1 MVRPD
6 PHFLDDIAKV
16 AGGAVNVLSGLRAQI
31 EGDVKARVEEMA
43 AHMDLVPR
51 EDLARVE
58 AQLARLQ
65 KDHKDILA
73 RLSALEG
80 GKPAQKTAAAKKPAA
95 KAKPAAKTAKKK
107 PSKPAKAA
115 KRK

>member
-1 MVRPD
+1 MMRPD

-16 AGGAVNVLSGLRAQI
+16 AGGAVNVLSGLRQQI
-31 EGDVKARVEEMA
+31 ESEIKARVDEMA
-43 AHMDLVPR
+43 ARMDLVPR
-51 EDLARVE
+51 EDLDRVE

-73 RLSALEG
+73 RLEKLEG
-80 GKPAQKTAAAKKPAA
+80 GKTKKAAPAPAKKPAA
-95 KAKPAAKTAKKK
+95 KAARK
-107 PSKPAKAA
+107 PSKPAKAP